1 MNWLALTILII
12 IGCLGGAIGTTV
24 SWMLGIAEWSRETF
38 VSMYAITIT
47 FMFWIESW
55 EEQ

>member
-12 IGCLGGAIGTTV
+12 IGCLGGAIGTTI

-38 VSMYAITIT
+38 VTMYAITIT

-55 EEQ
+55 EE